1 MKTTT
6 KITTKTLEGFNLG
19 KGNDVLVSTDL
30 PTNQKSHFVYMQF
43 KKIID
48 NLLNRS

>member
-30 PTNQKSHFVYMQF
+30 PTNQKSLP
-43 KKIID
+43 D
-48 NLLNRS
+48 NLLNSNNNTASGR